1 MGSTRAKRVM
11 ELLAPASKLLG
22 LVNTC
27 LGSMPEPGLWGFEV
41 VSVLPTVKRRNCLW
55 LSLQQLLLIFKL
67 FLDQNFCSWSPGVS

>member
-27 LGSMPEPGLWGFEV
+27 LGQ
-41 VSVLPTVKRRNCLW
+41 C
-55 LSLQQLLLIFKL
+55 LSLDFGDLKMYLCCLLSNGETACGYHF
-67 FLDQNFCSWSPGVS
+67 NNCY